1 MSRIVRAASAI
12 SGFTLLSRVFG
23 LWRDSLMAAVL
34 GAGAVSDTFFLAW
47 ALPNLMRRLLGEGA
61 LSASFVPAY
70 TAARKQGE
78 ENGNQLLRS
87 VLGAVLLILLP
98 LTAIVVVGSVAANA
112 LFDDVD
118 GRGGLLLEL
127 NSILFPY
134 TIPICITA
142 MLSGALNTRGKFAL
156 PAAVPI
162 VLNVVWIAALYVAEP
177 LGITGDEATA
187 KFLSWSLCIGGFAQ
201 LALVVVPLLRMKA
214 LQRPPLQWP
223 ASGTPSRAVFVAM
236 APTVLGMSLGQIS
249 TLIDQTMAYSLLGEG
264 ANTYLYLANRL
275 LLFPHAMTALAVV
288 VAVFPKL
295 ASDATEVDRATMR
308 TTLDRAA
315 AAMLFVTVPAAM
327 GLFVLADDV
336 VAGLFVRLNFT
347 DEDAHATALTTRYLL
362 LGLPFLGLSQLYA
375 RGYYALALTKAP
387 ARIAAWLLAANVALN
402 AILIGVFS
410 MGTEGLAASTS
421 FCAIANAAWLAFG
434 LRRHVPPAPVRRGLW
449 LRNAIATAAMCA
461 TILLVRPESA
471 DSRTAIL
478 LWRVAMPI
486 TVGIAVYFL
495 AHVAMRS
502 EEIETLRRRKQRP
515 S

>member
-1 MSRIVRAASAI
+1 
-12 SGFTLLSRVFG
+12 
-23 LWRDSLMAAVL
+23 
-34 GAGAVSDTFFLAW
+34 
-47 ALPNLMRRLLGEGA
+47 
-61 LSASFVPAY
+61 
-70 TAARKQGE
+70 
-78 ENGNQLLRS
+78 
-87 VLGAVLLILLP
+87 
-98 LTAIVVVGSVAANA
+98 
-112 LFDDVD
+112 
-118 GRGGLLLEL
+118 
-127 NSILFPY
+127 
-134 TIPICITA
+134 
-142 MLSGALNTRGKFAL
+142 
-156 PAAVPI
+156 
-162 VLNVVWIAALYVAEP
+162 
-177 LGITGDEATA
+177 
-187 KFLSWSLCIGGFAQ
+187 
-201 LALVVVPLLRMKA
+201 LALVVVPLMRMKA

-223 ASGTPSRAVFVAM
+223 AKGTSSRAVFVAM

-264 ANTYLYLANRL
+264 ANTYLYLGNRL
-275 LLFPHAMTALAVV
+275 LLFPHALTALAVV

-336 VAGLFVRLNFT
+336 VAGLFMRGNFT
-347 DEDAHATALTTRYLL
+347 EEDAAATALTTRYLL
-362 LGLPFLGLSQLYA
+362 IGLPFLGLSQLYA
-375 RGYYALALTKAP
+375 RGYYALALTKTP

-402 AILIGVFS
+402 ALLIGVFS

-421 FCAIANAAWLAFG
+421 FCAIANAAWLAVG
-434 LRRHVPPAPVRRGLW
+434 LRRHVPRAPVRRGLW
-449 LRNAIATAAMCA
+449 LRNVLATAAMCA
-461 TILLVRPESA
+461 AILLVRPEQA